1 MNKSTLET
9 IVTKAIS
16 DYKNAPYY
24 IRGGKPR
31 FLRIQSESDMWFI
44 DPDSIKFDTD
54 SVDIKLYKSRDF
66 EIANITN
73 FTVTLAYTAIL
84 SVLKITYNDNNDFGT
99 YEATIL
105 RVSNETLPILM
116 PY

>member
-1 MNKSTLET
+1 MC
-9 IVTKAIS
+9 
-16 DYKNAPYY
+16 
-24 IRGGKPR
+24 IRD
-31 FLRIQSESDMWFI
+31 S
-44 DPDSIKFDTD
+44 PDSIRFDTD